1 MPRKGQRIK
10 HRKIAAA
17 KPKGG
22 SRKAADALD
31 GHPLSR
37 YMHSHFDWLLTH
49 GYSQDTVRARRIALK
64 RIIAWAAER
73 GIASPTEITLPIL
86 ERYQRHL
93 FLYRKPDGSPL
104 TLGTQHGCLAPLK
117 TFFQWLTREH
127 HTLYNPASELQLP
140 KQPKRLP
147 RTILSVQDV
156 EAVLNEAEPSSPQ
169 GLRDRALLEVLYST
183 GLRRM
188 ELAALKVY
196 DIDLTRRL
204 VFVRE
209 GKGKKDRVVP
219 VGERALAWLDKYLT
233 EVRPQLLAGESEAL
247 FLSDYGEPITPDYL
261 AAKVKRYLAFAGIER
276 PGATHLFRHACATHM
291 LENGADIRY
300 IQAMLGHE
308 QLSTTEIYT
317 HVSIDKLQQI
327 HAATHPGKLR
337 KSGDGSGE
345 SGA

>member
-1 MPRKGQRIK
+1 MPRKGQKIK
-10 HRKIAAA
+10 QRKIATA

-22 SRKAADALD
+22 SRRPADALD

-49 GYSQDTVRARRIALK
+49 GYSQDTVRARRIAFK
-64 RIIAWAAER
+64 RFIAWAAER

-117 TFFQWLTREH
+117 TFFKWLTREH
-127 HTLYNPASELQLP
+127 HILYNPASELQLP

-156 EAVLNEAEPSSPQ
+156 EAVLNEAAPQSPQ
-169 GLRDRALLEVLYST
+169 GLRDRAMLEVLYST

-196 DIDLTRRL
+196 DVDLRRKL

-209 GKGKKDRVVP
+209 GKGRKDRVVP
-219 VGERALAWLDKYLT
+219 VGERALAWLDRYLT
-233 EVRPQLLAGESEAL
+233 EVRPQFLAGETEAL
-247 FLSDYGEPITPDYL
+247 FLTDYGEPITPDYL
-261 AAKVKRYLAFAGIER
+261 AAKVKRYLAFAGIDR

-308 QLSTTEIYT
+308 QLATTEIYT

-345 SGA
+345 SGE